1 MIPVKYPNIE
11 PEKAKLLIQSRFFFK
26 TRIFASSPASIKTS
40 GYCFDEELDMRFN
53 YIRFVGCLALTLLAL
68 GLAEAE
74 DCNKAKEIYSR
85 GVQIIRFE
93 ERVKT
98 FQQAVDICPIFPEA
112 HVNLAD
118 AFENLASLTTNNVTK
133 FNQLLDRAAAEYR
146 ESIRYNP
153 NLVAPYLGLG
163 DTYRVMGLDHK
174 SEIAYKK
181 ALEIKPHHP
190 KAVGGLWKINLIK
203 SQDQGGL
210 KSSQQIL
217 EHLKMSSGSAPG
229 RGPLMGFENHTVV
242 KDRVRFDNI
251 LYNGMVR
258 RVEKGRSDPAIGGDR
273 KSCLYSTDLSD
284 YGFIVEG
291 HTDNRGDHDRNV
303 KLSRDRAESVKTY
316 LIAKYGID
324 ASRIKTLGFGPARPK
339 FSNDTDEHRLKNRR
353 VELVFIE
360 HSINTASQ

>member
-1 MIPVKYPNIE
+1 
-11 PEKAKLLIQSRFFFK
+11 
-26 TRIFASSPASIKTS
+26 
-40 GYCFDEELDMRFN
+40 MRLN
-53 YIRFVGCLALTLLAL
+53 YIRFVGCLALTVLAL

-98 FQQAVDICPIFPEA
+98 FQQAVDLCPIFPEA

-146 ESIRYNP
+146 ESIKYNP

-163 DTYRVMGLDHK
+163 DTYRVMGLYDK

-203 SQDQGGL
+203 SQDQGGF

-242 KDRVRFDNI
+242 KDRLRFDNI
-251 LYNGMVR
+251 LYNEWSAELKRG
-258 RVEKGRSDPAIGGDR
+258 EAIQQLEEIG
-273 KSCLYSTDLSD
+273 KAVSSTDLSD

-303 KLSRDRAESVKTY
+303 KLSWERAESVKTY

-324 ASRIKTLGFGPARPK
+324 ASRIKALGFGPARPK

>member
-1 MIPVKYPNIE
+1 M
-11 PEKAKLLIQSRFFFK
+11 
-26 TRIFASSPASIKTS
+26 S
-40 GYCFDEELDMRFN
+40 GLDSACARHS
-53 YIRFVGCLALTLLAL
+53 G
-68 GLAEAE
+68 AE

-146 ESIRYNP
+146 ESIKYNP

-163 DTYRVMGLDHK
+163 DTYRVMGLYDK

-203 SQDQGGL
+203 SQDQGGF

-242 KDRVRFDNI
+242 KDRLRFDNI
-251 LYNGMVR
+251 LYNEWSAELKRG
-258 RVEKGRSDPAIGGDR
+258 EAIQQLEEIG
-273 KSCLYSTDLSD
+273 KAVSSTDLSD

-303 KLSRDRAESVKTY
+303 KLSWERAESVKTY

-324 ASRIKTLGFGPARPK
+324 ASRIKALGFGPARPK

-360 HSINTASQ
+360 HSINTATQ

>member
-1 MIPVKYPNIE
+1 
-11 PEKAKLLIQSRFFFK
+11 
-26 TRIFASSPASIKTS
+26 
-40 GYCFDEELDMRFN
+40 MRLN
-53 YIRFVGCLALTLLAL
+53 YIRFVGCVAFTVLAFGIA
-68 GLAEAE
+68 GAA

-85 GVQIIRFE
+85 GAQIIRFE

-98 FQQAVDICPIFPEA
+98 FQQAVDLCPIFPEA

-146 ESIRYNP
+146 ESIKYNP

-163 DTYRVMGLDHK
+163 DTYRVMGLYDK

-181 ALEIKPHHP
+181 ALEIKPQHP
-190 KAVGGLWKINLIK
+190 KAARGLWKINLIK
-203 SQDQGGL
+203 SQDQGGF
-210 KSSQQIL
+210 KSSQKIL
-217 EHLKMSSGSAPG
+217 EHLKISSGSAPG
-229 RGPLMGFENHTVV
+229 RDPLMGFENHTVV
-242 KDRVRFDNI
+242 KDRLRFDNI
-251 LYNGMVR
+251 LYDEWSAELKRG
-258 RVEKGRSDPAIGGDR
+258 EAIQQLEEIG
-273 KSCLYSTDLSD
+273 KAVSSTDLSD

-303 KLSRDRAESVKTY
+303 KLSWDRAESVKTY

-324 ASRIKTLGFGPARPK
+324 SSRIKALGFGPARPK

-360 HSINTASQ
+360 HSINTATQ